1 MNEFVDGF
9 KMDLV
14 KLMDKWYEDLE
25 SLVDGTMFSMSFV
38 EDDPDGNYLK
48 LQEVMIEVLQE
59 RLIGVFEEE
68 TLN

>member
-25 SLVDGTMFSMSFV
+25 LLVDGAMFNMSFI

-59 RLIGVFEEE
+59 RFTIALEDEA
-68 TLN
+68 LS

>member
-1 MNEFVDGF
+1 MNDFVDGF

-14 KLMDKWYEDLE
+14 ELMDKWYEDLE
-25 SLVDGTMFSMSFV
+25 LLVDGAMFNMSFV

-68 TLN
+68 ALN

>member
-1 MNEFVDGF
+1 
-9 KMDLV
+9 
-14 KLMDKWYEDLE
+14 
-25 SLVDGTMFSMSFV
+25 MSFV

-68 TLN
+68 ALN